1 MEIIEILKNKF
12 SKIPFFV
19 RIIETNNKIIIWN
32 DKNIKIKIKKQN
44 LPNINEIDSFVELT
58 WKLIMNKV
66 EKKYENFN
74 KKLSIIIPNYNNELF
89 IEKTIQSILNN
100 TYQDIEIIFIDD
112 CSTDKSLEI
121 VKNNFSNNNRVKI
134 YKNDE
139 NKGAYYCRNK
149 GILLSEGYYVTFVD
163 GDDYVEEGKFE
174 YEINGL
180 ERLNENLENKD
191 KYWAYGTRFIRM
203 YVENDIENIK
213 KFRKSNSFVF
223 LYKRQLFNYLGLFHN
238 NRFGADS
245 ELLKRARMYNYNF
258 FLDENT
264 YMYYAYTIEGKNLT
278 QVYKTDIRREYMKER
293 IKALKEKEYIEMA
306 LLDDDLKDF
315 LCKIEINKIN
325 N

>member
-1 MEIIEILKNKF
+1 MLNKKLNDKNMEIIEILKNKF

-32 DKNIKIKIKKQN
+32 DKNIKIKIKKEN

-134 YKNDE
+134 YKNEE
-139 NKGAYYCRNK
+139 NKGAY
-149 GILLSEGYYVTFVD
+149 
-163 GDDYVEEGKFE
+163 
-174 YEINGL
+174 
-180 ERLNENLENKD
+180 
-191 KYWAYGTRFIRM
+191 
-203 YVENDIENIK
+203 
-213 KFRKSNSFVF
+213 
-223 LYKRQLFNYLGLFHN
+223 
-238 NRFGADS
+238 
-245 ELLKRARMYNYNF
+245 
-258 FLDENT
+258 
-264 YMYYAYTIEGKNLT
+264 
-278 QVYKTDIRREYMKER
+278 
-293 IKALKEKEYIEMA
+293 
-306 LLDDDLKDF
+306 
-315 LCKIEINKIN
+315 
-325 N
+325 